1 MGDQMNNDHKFDEMD
16 VRLDLS
22 ILDATQE
29 NIKFTKQFQLQIVY
43 YTMLVYFAI
52 IFLTVGNNEMNHW
65 IVISLIG
72 FCVLLFFLFIVFQL
86 TLYRQLKE
94 TREQQ
99 ILIEKYYKH
108 RNWKSRSESR
118 SEINKMTRLYLS
130 GYILLVLL
138 AAGVAIFALF
148 SII

>member
-1 MGDQMNNDHKFDEMD
+1 MNNDEKFNDMD
-16 VRLDLS
+16 MRLDLS
-22 ILDATQE
+22 ILEATHE

-52 IFLTVGNNEMNHW
+52 IFMTVGNDEMNYW
-65 IVISLIG
+65 IILSLIG

-86 TLYRQLKE
+86 TLYRQLKD

-99 ILIEKYYKH
+99 IKIEKYYKH
-108 RNWKSRSESR
+108 RNWKSRRESR
-118 SEINKMTRLYLS
+118 TEINKMTRLYIS

-138 AAGVAIFALF
+138 SAGVAIFALF
-148 SII
+148 NII

>member
-16 VRLDLS
+16 IRLDMS

-52 IFLTVGNNEMNHW
+52 IFLTVGNNEMNYW

-118 SEINKMTRLYLS
+118 SEINKMTRLYLA

>member
-1 MGDQMNNDHKFDEMD
+1 MNDDQKFDDMD

-52 IFLTVGNNEMNHW
+52 IFLTVGNNVMNYW
-65 IVISLIG
+65 ILISLIG

-108 RNWKSRSESR
+108 RNWKSRRESR
-118 SEINKMTRLYLS
+118 SEINKLTRLYLS

-138 AAGVAIFALF
+138 AAGIAIFALL